1 MAHRN
6 YSQLFIFTFNFKAN
20 LPFDE
25 TFDIPL
31 SVIQKQMQF
40 VVTVAVKKCFNGI
53 QNLVYCFYRCSKFS
67 TCLFAK
73 QL

>member
-6 YSQLFIFTFNFKAN
+6 YSQLFIFTFNFKAS

-40 VVTVAVKKCFNGI
+40 VVTVAVKK
-53 QNLVYCFYRCSKFS
+53 
-67 TCLFAK
+67 
-73 QL
+73 

>member
-40 VVTVAVKKCFNGI
+40 VVTVAVKK
-53 QNLVYCFYRCSKFS
+53 
-67 TCLFAK
+67 
-73 QL
+73 